1 MKKKSRFLTGLLS
14 AVMAL
19 SLFALPASALETT
32 TSTIDR
38 TKTGSITIHKYLMDN
53 TDDANKNPTGE
64 IADADNLPKG
74 AKPAANVGFTI
85 YQVMDTDA
93 LLKYYDGEGKDT
105 RPSASSYIGVDG
117 KVKSDYA
124 KAITDAKGQTVADVN
139 AQKLTGNDGTATF
152 TGLPVGLYLVV
163 ETYKPDTVVTAV
175 DPFLISVPM
184 TRVSTEKDAQK
195 QWMYDINVYPKNGT
209 HTGDIKLVKK
219 GVIGSDKENTTL
231 LSGVQFT
238 LERLKDGSDPKVW
251 EPVNGTDANANSNVY
266 TTNNGEITVKSLM
279 PGTYRFKEIAYSSD
293 AKDTKYIIN
302 KDEYYYFTIDDKGK
316 VNGDDTAANKNDY
329 AAADTTVTVYNYAPD
344 INKQVQK
351 RDDSAEKTWQEAA
364 DYNVGDMVPYKITVT
379 VPSNI
384 AKLKTFK
391 VTDTPTNLKDVIKT
405 IKVSGDG
412 VTKSMYTLPT
422 DNNTDGG
429 FTIEFH
435 PDQMAAVAGKTLTIE
450 YEAELLKEAVT
461 TTDGNSNQAK
471 LTYSNKTN
479 NENETENNDWNH
491 RGDEAVVYTFK
502 LKVIK
507 ESDVAVNANGD
518 KALEG
523 VKFDLYKEVMQNKVP
538 EGVTALDSAEETRLG
553 LPDAKENYDW
563 IRVKKDLKTG
573 TDGTIEVSGLA
584 NGTYYLV
591 ETETKQGYNLLKS
604 AVEVKID
611 IAYKTT
617 WSGEDH
623 YKDGVLVKHDV
634 TEKNEKF
641 EKNEGGTMNGG
652 TQDGTKDGENK
663 VIGVKSVKV
672 INRKGFDLP
681 VTGGFGTLLFSGIG
695 ALLVVGGVGVLM
707 STKKKKKGNA

>member
-19 SLFALPASALETT
+19 SLFALPASALGTT
-32 TSTIDR
+32 TSTIDK
-38 TKTGSITIHKYLMDN
+38 TKTGSITIHKYLMDD
-53 TDDANKNPTGE
+53 TDDADKNPTGE
-64 IADADNLPKG
+64 IADASNLPKG

-105 RPSASSYIGVDG
+105 RPSASDYIDKDG

-124 KAITDAKGQTVADVN
+124 KAIKDANDNEVADVN
-139 AQKLTGNDGTATF
+139 VQKLTDNDGIATF

-184 TRVSTEKDAQK
+184 TRVSAETDAQK

-209 HTGDIKLVKK
+209 HTGDITLEKK
-219 GVIGSDKENTTL
+219 GVVGGDKNNITP

-238 LERLKDGSDPKVW
+238 LERLKDGSNPEVW
-251 EPVNGTDANANSNVY
+251 EPVNGTGANASSNVY
-266 TTNNGEITVKSLM
+266 TTENGKITVKSLM
-279 PGTYRFKEIAYSSD
+279 PGTYRFKEIGYSSD

-302 KDEYYYFTIDDKGK
+302 KDEYYYFTIDEAGK
-316 VNGDDTAANKNDY
+316 VDYTANATNKDDYTAAE
-329 AAADTTVTVYNYAPD
+329 TTVTVYNYAPD
-344 INKQVQK
+344 IDKQVQK

-405 IKVSGDG
+405 IKVSGEN
-412 VTKSMYTLPT
+412 VTADMYTLPT
-422 DNNTDGG
+422 NNNADGG

-435 PDQMAAVAGKTLTIE
+435 PDQMTAVAGKTLTIE
-450 YEAELLKEAVT
+450 YEAELLDKAVT
-461 TTDGNSNQAK
+461 TTDGNLNQAK
-471 LTYSNKTN
+471 LIYSNKTN
-479 NENETENNDWNH
+479 NENEKENEDWNQ

-507 ESDVAVNANGD
+507 ESDVADENGN
-518 KALEG
+518 KALAG
-523 VKFDLYKEVMQNKVP
+523 VKFDLYKAVKSSEVP
-538 EGVTALDSAEETRLG
+538 EDVTPLTSAEATHLG
-553 LPDAKENYDW
+553 LPTAKPDYNW
-563 IRVKKDLKTG
+563 IRVKKDLTTQ

-584 NGTYYLV
+584 NDTYYLV

-617 WSGEDH
+617 WSYEDH
-623 YKDGVLVKHDV
+623 YKDGVLVKSDV
-634 TEKNEKF
+634 NQKDEKF
-641 EKNEGGTMNGG
+641 DKDEQGTKNGG
-652 TQDGTKDGENK
+652 TQSGIKDDNNT
-663 VIGVKSVKV
+663 VIGVKSVTV

-707 STKKKKKGNA
+707 STKKKKGNT

>member
-19 SLFALPASALETT
+19 SLFALPAAALETT

-64 IADADNLPKG
+64 IADEDNLPEG

-93 LLKYYDGEGKDT
+93 LLKYYDSKGEDT
-105 RPSASSYIGVDG
+105 RPSASSYIDKDG

-184 TRVSTEKDAQK
+184 TRVSTETDAQK

-219 GVIGSDKENTTL
+219 GVIGSDKDNTTL

-238 LERLKDGSDPKVW
+238 LERLKDGSNPEVW

-266 TTNNGEITVKSLM
+266 TTKDGEITVKSLM
-279 PGTYRFKEIAYSSD
+279 PGTYRFKEIGYSSD

-302 KDEYYYFTIDDKGK
+302 KDEYYYFTINDKGE

-329 AAADTTVTVYNYAPD
+329 TAADTTVTVYNYAPD
-344 INKQVQK
+344 IDKQVQK

-391 VTDTPTNLKDVIKT
+391 VTDTPTNLEDTINT
-405 IKVSGDG
+405 IKVSGEG
-412 VTKSMYTLPT
+412 VAANMYTLPT
-422 DNNTDGG
+422 TNNDDGG

-435 PDQMAAVAGKTLTIE
+435 PDMMTAVAGKTLTIE
-450 YEAELLKEAVT
+450 YEAKLLDQAVT
-461 TTDGNSNQAK
+461 TTDGNLNQAK
-471 LTYSNKTN
+471 LIYSNKTN
-479 NENETENNDWNH
+479 KEDEEEDKDWNQ

-507 ESDVAVNANGD
+507 ESDVADENGN
-518 KALEG
+518 KALAG
-523 VKFDLYKEVMQNKVP
+523 VKFDLYKEVKSSEVP
-538 EGVTALDSAEETRLG
+538 EGVTPLNVAEATRLG
-553 LPDAKENYDW
+553 LPAAKGDYVW
-563 IRVKKDLKTG
+563 ICVKKDLITKA
-573 TDGTIEVSGLA
+573 DGTIEVSGLA

-591 ETETKQGYNLLKS
+591 ETETKKGYNLLKS

-617 WSGEDH
+617 WSYEDH
-623 YKDGVLVKHDV
+623 YKDGVLVKSDV
-634 TEKNEKF
+634 TQKDEKF
-641 EKNEGGTMNGG
+641 DKDEQGTTNGG
-652 TQDGTKDGENK
+652 TQSGTRDDKNT

-681 VTGGFGTLLFSGIG
+681 TTGGFGTLLFSGIG

-707 STKKKKKGNA
+707 SIKKKKGNV